1 MKKPII
7 AITMGDASGIG
18 PELIVKVFSK
28 AEIYEFCHPFVIGN
42 PAVMQEAA
50 RVAGKDL
57 HINVVKN
64 LSEAGFEFSC
74 LDVLCPENVQ
84 ISEMHWGKLD
94 PMMGKAAAVCL
105 QIAFE
110 MAMEKK
116 IHGVVS
122 APLNKEAFHLAGYNY
137 LDELEYLGE
146 LTYSSDTCVIGV
158 MEAFWTVAAT
168 LHIPFRQIADRVK
181 KDRVLS
187 YIRLMDDTLKNV
199 GILEPRI
206 AVAALNVHGGEGGLF
221 GREELDEIEPAIKEA
236 QKFNP
241 NVAGPF
247 AADSVFV
254 RVMDEGYDAV
264 VCMYHD
270 QANIARK
277 LLARKK
283 GASLFMGLPVPCG
296 TTAHGTAFDIAGKG
310 VADPGSLQE
319 ALKYVALLSAQGKQA
334 DN

>member
-18 PELIVKVFSK
+18 PELIVKVFSE
-28 AEIYEFCHPFVIGN
+28 AGIYEFSRPFVIGS
-42 PAVMQEAA
+42 PEVMTEAA

-57 HINVVKN
+57 HINVVQN
-64 LSEAGFEFSC
+64 LSEAGFAFSR
-74 LDVLCPENVQ
+74 LDVLCPESVQ
-84 ISEMHWGKLD
+84 LSEIQWGKLD
-94 PMMGKAAAVCL
+94 PMLGKAAAMCL
-105 QIAFE
+105 RIAFE
-110 MAMEKK
+110 MAVENK
-116 IHGVVS
+116 IDGVVS
-122 APLNKEAFHLAGYNY
+122 APLNKEAFHLAGYDY

-146 LTYSSDTCVIGV
+146 LTNSSATCVIGA
-158 MEAFWTVAAT
+158 MQAFWTVAVT
-168 LHIPFRQIADRVK
+168 LHIPFRQIADGIK
-181 KDRVLS
+181 KDRVLR

-199 GILEPRI
+199 GIPEPRI

-221 GREELDEIEPAIKEA
+221 GREEMDEIKPAIKEA

-241 NVAGPF
+241 NVGGPF

-254 RVMDEGYDAV
+254 MAMDEGYDAV

-277 LLARKK
+277 LLAKKK

-310 VADPGSLQE
+310 VSDPGSLQD
-319 ALKYVALLSAQGKQA
+319 ALKYVAMLAAQGKQE
-334 DN
+334 DY